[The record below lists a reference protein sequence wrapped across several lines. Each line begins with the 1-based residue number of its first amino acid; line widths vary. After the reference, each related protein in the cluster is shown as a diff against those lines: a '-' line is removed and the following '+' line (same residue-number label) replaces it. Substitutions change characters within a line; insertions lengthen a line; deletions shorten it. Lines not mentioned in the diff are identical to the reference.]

1 MGRQL
6 PEHQLSARARLGSG
20 SPSRSLW
27 RGFVKWQVGEQ
38 VNGSDNAAFPLEPQW
53 LQLRVGLLTVLSQTK
68 VVSSREGMARTI
80 ATSALHKQWAQQAES
95 DLAIIEAAIEVGDFE
110 TMAIT
115 AELNAMSMHATI
127 SAAWPPLVYSQPD
140 SLIQMQKVWQL
151 HEQRLPLY
159 LTMDAGPNLN
169 RLFEAK
175 HKSDVE
181 SAFEEVKIITPFK

>member
-1 MGRQL
+1 MLPNHIQLRVDNHNSVLTAAGLPSSDSGFAALTLATNRLMGRQL

-38 VNGSDNAAFPLEPQW
+38 VNGSDNAAFPLEPQC

-115 AELNAMSMHATI
+115 AEHNAMSMHATI
-127 SAAWPPLVYSQPD
+127 SAA
-140 SLIQMQKVWQL
+140 
-151 HEQRLPLY
+151 
-159 LTMDAGPNLN
+159 
-169 RLFEAK
+169 
-175 HKSDVE
+175 
-181 SAFEEVKIITPFK
+181 